1 MTVFVL
7 LLIDW
12 KNIEKYSISIPWQYI
27 TCSINFPKWANIK
40 LAFVHS
46 LIYQLYIAKSILK
59 NIILMLHMLD
69 DSEIFK
75 AVKYIQTKN
84 LFSHVWICL
93 LCSIDQLHHLRY
105 FAYKM
110 HIHHKSNPKTIIAGA
125 TIFILYRDK
134 KWLDY
139 IVFQRIWYLDT
150 NCGSWDITRTQIIMG
165 GVYLVMSIDVERILY
180 WNISKRN
187 SLLSLF
193 PSMIG
198 LRVELI

>member
-1 MTVFVL
+1 MWNTFGTE
-7 LLIDW
+7 
-12 KNIEKYSISIPWQYI
+12 KNI
-27 TCSINFPKWANIK
+27 NN
-40 LAFVHS
+40 
-46 LIYQLYIAKSILK
+46 LK
-59 NIILMLHMLD
+59 N
-69 DSEIFK
+69 
-75 AVKYIQTKN
+75 V
-84 LFSHVWICL
+84 FSHVWICL
-93 LCSIDQLHHLRY
+93 LYSIDQLQHLEM
-105 FAYKM
+105 FFVWNECTSQ
-110 HIHHKSNPKTIIAGA
+110 IQPKNNNCGSYHFYIP
-125 TIFILYRDK
+125 YRDK